1 MSIQLISVSHK
12 TADLTVRSWFSLT
25 SQQQKDLM
33 HAVCQNSAATE
44 CVVLST
50 CNRME
55 IYMYGPDE
63 AERDIFRKGQA
74 SLMEILALDTKRDVG
89 KYLRFYQREKAE
101 RHLFHVACGLDSMI
115 IGEDQILGQVKDAHR
130 QAMEEGTTGTYLNT
144 LFRYAV
150 TAAKKVKTKTD
161 LPKTPV
167 STATIAVKAAREYL
181 GSLQGKKILIIG
193 ASGKIGSTIFK
204 NLLAEDEA
212 EIYVTIR
219 QRIPHMDQKYTYHT
233 IDYRD
238 RYEKLGDMDVIISA
252 TSSPHYTITGD
263 KAARHVTDG
272 RKRAFIDL
280 AVPSDIEESV
290 TEIPAVGYYNID
302 DFSRVARQNNDR
314 KAAEAVAAEDILRE
328 YQTDFEKWMLFQ
340 LSFDMISQVKE
351 QVLSE
356 AGEKGMEKAMDH
368 FFFRLRE
375 VSRPDELSSFMDM
388 IGRLA
393 G

>member
-1 MSIQLISVSHK
+1 
-12 TADLTVRSWFSLT
+12 
-25 SQQQKDLM
+25 
-33 HAVCQNSAATE
+33 
-44 CVVLST
+44 
-50 CNRME
+50 
-55 IYMYGPDE
+55 
-63 AERDIFRKGQA
+63 
-74 SLMEILALDTKRDVG
+74 
-89 KYLRFYQREKAE
+89 
-101 RHLFHVACGLDSMI
+101 
-115 IGEDQILGQVKDAHR
+115 
-130 QAMEEGTTGTYLNT
+130 
-144 LFRYAV
+144 
-150 TAAKKVKTKTD
+150 
-161 LPKTPV
+161 
-167 STATIAVKAAREYL
+167 
-181 GSLQGKKILIIG
+181 
-193 ASGKIGSTIFK
+193 
-204 NLLAEDEA
+204 
-212 EIYVTIR
+212 
-219 QRIPHMDQKYTYHT
+219 
-233 IDYRD
+233 
-238 RYEKLGDMDVIISA
+238 MDVIISA

-290 TEIPAVGYYNID
+290 TEIPGVGYYNID